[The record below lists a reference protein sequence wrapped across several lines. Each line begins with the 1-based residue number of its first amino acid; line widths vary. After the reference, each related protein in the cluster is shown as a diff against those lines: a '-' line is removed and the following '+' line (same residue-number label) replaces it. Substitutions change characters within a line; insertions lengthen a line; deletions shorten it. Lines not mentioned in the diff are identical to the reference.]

1 MNQPANLNNL
11 SKPMPKQ
18 ALNTTGAISLT
29 IMLVS
34 LVAYMM
40 KTGQVNIV
48 MGGLVIITGV
58 ISGIAWGKVLGS
70 DAEA

>member
-1 MNQPANLNNL
+1 MNQPAHLNNL
-11 SKPMPKQ
+11 PKVMPKQ
-18 ALNTTGAISLT
+18 VLRTTGAISLT
-29 IMLVS
+29 IILIS

-48 MGGLVIITGV
+48 MGGTVILTGI
-58 ISGIAWGKVLGS
+58 ISGIAWGNVLGN